1 MGHPLLFYYP
11 IQRNLDKMNAFHE
24 EDDSRVHEHD
34 DRSTVADLDD
44 FADRFNITHLPC
56 KHCHKTQVP
65 IEKFQ
70 QGITSMMRKGSHKMP
85 KTCDAGL
92 EVNDRLNKYHND
104 IYNRKGALKK
114 LLYKH
119 PWLEDHSGQMYE
131 TMKQV
136 SHPLYLKYVD
146 LQEKI
151 QNATHVY
158 NVYKQS
164 LIV

>member
-1 MGHPLLFYYP
+1 
-11 IQRNLDKMNAFHE
+11 MNAFHE
-24 EDDSRVHEHD
+24 EDPRIHEDHEDHEED

-44 FADRFNITHLPC
+44 FATRFNITHLPC

-65 IEKFQ
+65 IEKFK
-70 QGITSMMRKGSHKMP
+70 QGITAMIRKGSTKLP
-85 KTCDAGL
+85 KTCDVMMAT
-92 EVNDRLNKYHND
+92 NDKLHKYHND
-104 IYNRKGALKK
+104 IYNRKNALKK

-131 TMKQV
+131 SMKQV

-151 QNATHVY
+151 QTATHVY
-158 NVYKQS
+158 NTYKQS
-164 LIV
+164 LVA